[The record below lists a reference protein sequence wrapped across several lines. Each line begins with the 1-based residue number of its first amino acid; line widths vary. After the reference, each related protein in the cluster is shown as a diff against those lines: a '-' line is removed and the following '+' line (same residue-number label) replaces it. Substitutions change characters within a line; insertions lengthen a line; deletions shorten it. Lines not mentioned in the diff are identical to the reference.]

1 MASTQFLFCGPC
13 ENRKAHRQANVWCSV
28 CLEGLCKECEQLHTS
43 SKLSKGHTTF
53 DDNHYPLLKPFLKSL
68 QINCEKHNKRYDF
81 YCQDHS
87 ALCCVNCVTEKHRQC
102 GEVQPVDDQS
112 KSLRA
117 STAFTKLEQGFI
129 TILQTID
136 EAKSNR
142 TENIKLLDEQ
152 KNSIQLEIKGVRKAL
167 NDHLDN
173 LEKKILDDLNTA
185 EQRHS
190 IDIAQIV
197 FEIDTRKQFLLDLQ
211 TIASCVKQI
220 DSGIQAL
227 LATKKVED
235 MFLSEKK
242 MLDSILSD
250 KGSEE
255 LQLCLHLSD
264 KIKSLNLDLKTF
276 GTVET
281 KDSKPIKPV
290 IVVDEKRGSTKSLAL
305 PVPETTQ
312 DPSRIML
319 RLIKKI
325 KTSKRKS
332 KIATD
337 LRGCVI
343 LSDGKLLFADWS
355 DNKKL
360 TIFNVEGTHARDIGL
375 IGKPYDIT
383 RLDGERIAVSF
394 PEDYV
399 VQIFDVIGNGYP
411 IYQNIKMADQC
422 WGIFYNNDKLFVGC
436 NGHKVQIMDLSG
448 HIVKTVPAKVN
459 TVYCLHV
466 DANFVYYTDEINN
479 TVFCCDFDGNEIWKF
494 RDPSL
499 KYPCSVACSPTGYVF
514 VVGTIS
520 QNVMVMAPNGQQ
532 SKSLLSKLDG
542 LDGPAGIHYDA
553 QSNRLVVVLASFK
566 GLVAL
571 YDVIT
576 KPQSL
581 HF

>member
-1 MASTQFLFCGPC
+1 MASRQFLFCGPC
-13 ENRKAHRQANVWCSV
+13 ENRKSHRQANAWCSV

-53 DDNHYPLLKPFLKSL
+53 DDNYYPLLKPFLINL
-68 QINCEKHNKRYDF
+68 QLDCEEHHKRYDF

-87 ALCCVNCVTEKHRQC
+87 TLCCVNCVTEKHRQC
-102 GEVQPVDDQS
+102 GEVQSVDDQS
-112 KSLRA
+112 KKAL
-117 STAFTKLEQGFI
+117 TAFTKLEQDFI
-129 TILQTID
+129 TILQIID
-136 EAKSNR
+136 EAKSSR
-142 TENIKLLDEQ
+142 TENIQLLNEQ
-152 KNSIQLEIKGVRKAL
+152 KNAIQLEIKGVRKAL
-167 NDHLDN
+167 NEHLDN

-190 IDIAQIV
+190 IDIAQLV

-220 DSGIQAL
+220 DSGIQTL

-235 MFLSEKK
+235 MFLNEKK

-264 KIKSLNLDLKTF
+264 KLKSSNFDLKTF
-276 GTVET
+276 GTIET
-281 KDSKPIKPV
+281 KDTKPIKPV
-290 IVVDEKRGSTKSLAL
+290 VVVDEKSCSIKGLAL
-305 PVPETTQ
+305 PVSETM
-312 DPSRIML
+312 DPNIIML

-332 KIATD
+332 KIPND
-337 LRGCVI
+337 IRGCVI
-343 LSDGKLLFADWS
+343 LSDGKLLFANWS

-360 TIFNVEGTHARDIGL
+360 MIFNIDGTHSRDIGL
-375 IGKPYDIT
+375 TCKPYDIA

-394 PEDYV
+394 PEDYI

-448 HIVKTVPAKVN
+448 HIVKTMPAKVN

-499 KYPCSVACSPTGYVF
+499 KYPCSVAYSPTGYVF

-571 YDVIT
+571 YDVMT

-581 HF
+581 NF

>member
-1 MASTQFLFCGPC
+1 MASRQFLFCGPC
-13 ENRKAHRQANVWCSV
+13 ENRKSHRQANAWCSV

-53 DDNHYPLLKPFLKSL
+53 DDNYYPLLKPFLINL
-68 QINCEKHNKRYDF
+68 QLDCEEHHKRYDF

-87 ALCCVNCVTEKHRQC
+87 TLCCVNCVTEKHRQC

-112 KSLRA
+112 KKAL
-117 STAFTKLEQGFI
+117 TAFTKLEQDFI
-129 TILQTID
+129 TILQIID
-136 EAKSNR
+136 EAKSSR
-142 TENIKLLDEQ
+142 TENIQLLNEQ
-152 KNSIQLEIKGVRKAL
+152 KNAIQLEIKGVRKAL
-167 NDHLDN
+167 NEHLDN
-173 LEKKILDDLNTA
+173 LEKKILDDLNAT
-185 EQRHS
+185 EQGHS

-211 TIASCVKQI
+211 TIASCIKQI
-220 DSGIQAL
+220 DSGIQTL

-235 MFLSEKK
+235 MFLNEKK

-264 KIKSLNLDLKTF
+264 KLKSSNFDLKTF
-276 GTVET
+276 GTIET
-281 KDSKPIKPV
+281 KDTKPIKPV
-290 IVVDEKRGSTKSLAL
+290 VVVDEKSCSTKSLAL
-305 PVPETTQ
+305 PVPEAT
-312 DPSRIML
+312 DPNRIML
-319 RLIKKI
+319 KLIKKI

-332 KIATD
+332 KITND
-337 LRGCVI
+337 IRSCTI

-360 TIFNVEGTHARDIGL
+360 MIFNIDGTHSRDIGL
-375 IGKPYDIT
+375 TCKPYDIA

-394 PEDYV
+394 PEDYI

-448 HIVKTVPAKVN
+448 HIVKTMPAKVN
-459 TVYCLHV
+459 TVYCLHA

-479 TVFCCDFDGNEIWKF
+479 IVYCCDFDGNEIWKF

-520 QNVMVMAPNGQQ
+520 QNVMAMTLNGQQ
-532 SKSLLSKLDG
+532 SKCLLSKLEG
-542 LDGPAGIHYDA
+542 LEGPAGIHYDA

-566 GLVAL
+566 GLVAV
-571 YDVIT
+571 YDVMT
-576 KPQSL
+576 KSNSL
-581 HF
+581 HS